1 MRSLAF
7 GVVIKVVLLLY
18 AVLAHAAGPLANL
31 PSRPGPHVQ
40 KLRALDEDSWLEL
53 GVPEADPDRGTA
65 RGRAY
70 SPKMAAAA
78 ELLPVIDEE
87 RARRAALPPKPVVR
101 KPAVRKK
108 KEAPVTGH
116 QTALRG

>member
-1 MRSLAF
+1 MTPLSERVPSMSDEDL
-7 GVVIKVVLLLY
+7 GV
-18 AVLAHAAGPLANL
+18 
-31 PSRPGPHVQ
+31 
-40 KLRALDEDSWLEL
+40 LRANAERLVGHGSN
-53 GVPEADPDRGTA
+53 
-65 RGRAY
+65 
-70 SPKMAAAA
+70 SQMAAAA